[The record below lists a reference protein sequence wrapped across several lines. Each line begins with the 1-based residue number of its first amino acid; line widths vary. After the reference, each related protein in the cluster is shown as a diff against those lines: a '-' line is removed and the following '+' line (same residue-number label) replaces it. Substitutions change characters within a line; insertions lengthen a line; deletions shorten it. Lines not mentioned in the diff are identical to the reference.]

1 MNVFITGA
9 TGYIGF
15 GVAQAF
21 RRAGHQV
28 WGLTRS
34 AAKAT
39 VLAQQEIRPVI
50 GSLQQPESYEAAA
63 EQCTVLIHCA
73 ADYQNDWAAVDRQTI
88 ETLLVASQRGL
99 QPKTLVYTSGSW
111 VYGDTGGRRVDE
123 TAVPVQFVI
132 GPHRPEI
139 ERQVLGSTH
148 VRGLVIRPAMVYGK
162 RGGMTGTWFAEAA
175 RDKALHIPGDGH
187 NHTALIHIEDLAQG
201 YVRAVE
207 SKAKG
212 EVFNFADK
220 SHATLR
226 DLATAAAR
234 AAGFTGPIQFMPR
247 SLAAKRMGLDAE
259 AYTLDLLIDAG
270 KAQRLLG
277 WEPKHYLFIDEVD
290 TYFKAWQ
297 AWQDHPFVIAQAEP
311 EREMVLA

>member
-15 GVAQAF
+15 SVAQAF

-34 AAKAT
+34 TVKAA

-50 GSLQQPESYEAAA
+50 GRLQQPDSYAAVA

-73 ADYQNDWAAVDRQTI
+73 ADYQNDWAASDRQTI
-88 ETLLVASQRGL
+88 ETLLAASQRGF

-111 VYGDTGGRRVDE
+111 IYGDTRGRMVDE
-123 TAVPVQFVI
+123 TIAPVQFVI
-132 GPHRPEI
+132 GAHRPDI
-139 ERQVLGSTH
+139 EQLVLHATDI
-148 VRGLVIRPAMVYGK
+148 RGLIIRPAMVYGE
-162 RGGMTGTWFAEAA
+162 RGGMTGAWFAEAA
-175 RDKALHIPGDGH
+175 RDNALNIPGTGR
-187 NHTALIHIEDLAQG
+187 NHMSMVHVEDLAQG

-212 EVFNFADK
+212 EIFNFADQ
-220 SHATLR
+220 SHSTLR

-234 AAGFTGPIQFMPR
+234 AAGFTGRVEFMPL

-259 AYTLDLLIDAG
+259 AYTLDLLVNAG
-270 KAQRLLG
+270 KAHRLLG

-290 TYFKAWQ
+290 TYAKAWQ
-297 AWQDHPFVIAQAEP
+297 AWQDHPFVAARSEP
-311 EREMVLA
+311 ERELVPA

>member
-15 GVAQAF
+15 SVAQAF

-50 GSLQQPESYEAAA
+50 GSLQQPDSYEAAA

-73 ADYQNDWAAVDRQTI
+73 ADYQNDWAALDRQTI
-88 ETLLVASQRGL
+88 ETLLAASRRGL

-111 VYGDTGGRRVDE
+111 VYGDSGGRRVDE
-123 TAVPVQFVI
+123 TAAPVQFVI
-132 GPHRPEI
+132 GAHRPDI
-139 ERQVLGSTH
+139 EQLVLNATS
-148 VRGLVIRPAMVYGK
+148 VRGLIMRPAMVYGK
-162 RGGMTGTWFAEAA
+162 RGGMTSAWFAEAY
-175 RDKALHIPGDGH
+175 RDQALNIPGNGH
-187 NHTALIHIEDLAQG
+187 NHTSMVHVEDLAQG

-212 EVFNFADK
+212 EIFNFADQ
-220 SHATLR
+220 SRSTLR

-234 AAGFTGPIQFMPR
+234 AAGFMGQIHFMPL

-259 AYTLDLLIDAG
+259 AYTLDLLVDAG
-270 KAQRLLG
+270 KAHRLLG
-277 WEPKHYLFIDEVD
+277 WEPKHYLFIDEAD

-297 AWQDHPFVIAQAEP
+297 AWQDHPFVVVQSEP
-311 EREMVLA
+311 ERELVLA

>member
-15 GVAQAF
+15 SVAQAF

-28 WGLTRS
+28 WGLTRN

-50 GSLQQPESYEAAA
+50 DSLQQPDSYKAIA
-63 EQCTVLIHCA
+63 ERCTALIHCA
-73 ADYQNDWAAVDRQTI
+73 ADYQNDWAALDRQTI
-88 ETLLVASQRGL
+88 ETLLAASQRGL

-111 VYGDTGGRRVDE
+111 VYGDTSGRMVDE
-123 TAVPVQFVI
+123 TAATVQFVI
-132 GPHRPEI
+132 GAHRPDI
-139 ERQVLGSTH
+139 EHLLLSSTY

-162 RGGMTGTWFAEAA
+162 RGGMTAAWFAEAV
-175 RDKALHIPGDGH
+175 RDKALNIPGNGR
-187 NHTALIHIEDLAQG
+187 NHMSMVHVEDLAQG

-212 EVFNFADK
+212 EIFNFADQ
-220 SHATLR
+220 SRSTLR

-234 AAGFTGPIQFMPR
+234 AAGFTGQVQFMPL
-247 SLAAKRMGLDAE
+247 SLAAKRMGLDSE
-259 AYTLDLLIDAG
+259 AYALDLLVNAD
-270 KAQRLLG
+270 KAHRLLG
-277 WEPKHYLFIDEVD
+277 WEPRHYLFIDEAD

-297 AWQDHPFVIAQAEP
+297 AWQDHPFVAAQSEP
-311 EREMVLA
+311 EREMVPA